1 MKSVEISEANASL
14 CAYIHQLGRE
24 PLLVSIKSTP
34 VAILAPICDVE
45 ALPLATHSESLTLI
59 KKSRVQQRSDTQ
71 SSLADYVRNLGGEPA
86 IAGFEGKPVAVLVAI
101 ADIESVSL
109 SHNQKFQKIIE
120 TSRQQQKS
128 GRTSSSAEVRKKLGL
143 I

>member
-1 MKSVEISEANASL
+1 VRN
-14 CAYIHQLGRE
+14 LGRE
-24 PLLVSIKSTP
+24 P
-34 VAILAPICDVE
+34 AM
-45 ALPLATHSESLTLI
+45 
-59 KKSRVQQRSDTQ
+59 
-71 SSLADYVRNLGGEPA
+71 
-86 IAGFEGKPVAVLVAI
+86 AGFEGKPVAVVVAI

-109 SHNQKFQKIIE
+109 SQNQKLQKIIE